1 MDVMNYSDARAQ
13 FKSVMDRAINDKQEV
28 VVTRKKG
35 EAVVVVS
42 LEAWNSINETLH
54 LLSSPRNAGRL
65 RSSIAQLDAV
75 DGKERELLE

>member
-54 LLSSPRNAGRL
+54 LLSSPRNAARL
-65 RSSIAQLDAV
+65 RSAITQLDAMA
-75 DGKERELLE
+75 GQERELIE